1 MWIFWAGNHRSNIFL
16 SYIEPDM
23 IYFSSIFPAGLNK
36 EQRSGNRSGLKEG
49 KATLRGQWCCR
60 GWDEQVP
67 KGKKTDQKSIS
78 LSVGGEQG
86 GEMNSL
92 HR

>member
-1 MWIFWAGNHRSNIFL
+1 
-16 SYIEPDM
+16 M